1 MDAEE
6 QKQSLTVTVA
16 GGYPADSEV
25 LLLVA
30 EAALHDC
37 SAQIADDSARGRDVS
52 RFVLGL
58 RSFADEVGRDAALGA
73 ILPVF
78 IAGIDCVHADTGD
91 PDACQ

>member
-6 QKQSLTVTVA
+6 QEQSLAVTVA

-37 SAQIADDSARGRDVS
+37 SA
-52 RFVLGL
+52 
-58 RSFADEVGRDAALGA
+58 
-73 ILPVF
+73 
-78 IAGIDCVHADTGD
+78 
-91 PDACQ
+91 